1 MKRQYRNKNSRLWQL
16 RQRANERLQS
26 ELSAIEPAL
35 TEADIR
41 RQLHELQVQRVE
53 LEMQNAELVQT
64 RADLESSLARY
75 TDLYDFAPVG
85 YFTLDRKG
93 VILEAN
99 LTGSCLLH
107 ALREELSGK
116 DLKNFMTEES
126 RPAFSAFLARVFASK
141 AKEICELVLI
151 DEADGERYI
160 HIEAICDASNRS
172 CRLAVLDIS
181 ERKAAEGALQYSQ
194 DTLRH
199 LVGHLEH
206 VKEDERKRI
215 AREIHDDLGQN
226 LLALRFDI
234 SMLHDRTRHS
244 HPRIHGKTEAALTH
258 LDATMRAVRVA
269 INNLRPSVLDL
280 GLTAA
285 IEWQVLEFQRRN
297 TIEVDFVTQGV
308 DVSIDETRA
317 VALFRILQE
326 SLTNVVRHAQAS
338 RVSVGV
344 HQDGEKV
351 IMEIADNGIGIF
363 PECRRKAN
371 SFGLLGI
378 SERASA
384 LGGELVVASDRG
396 DGTKLTVTI
405 PLKPAVGDIEPLP
418 AQKSRTNDGSAAAS
432 LSGATFLSR

>member
-1 MKRQYRNKNSRLWQL
+1 MKHRNRDKNSRLEQL

-26 ELSAIEPAL
+26 EAPAMEPAL

-41 RQLHELQVQRVE
+41 RQLYELQVQRVE
-53 LEMQNAELVQT
+53 LEMQNAELEQA
-64 RADLESSLARY
+64 RADLESSLERY

-93 VILEAN
+93 LILEAN
-99 LTGSCLLH
+99 LTGAGLLG
-107 ALREELSGK
+107 ALRGELAGK
-116 DLKNFMTEES
+116 DLKRFMTEES
-126 RPAFSAFLARVFASK
+126 RSAFGAFLARVFESTM
-141 AKEICELVLI
+141 KETCELAVV
-151 DEADGERYI
+151 DVQEGERYI
-160 HIEAICDASNRS
+160 HIEAICDTSS
-172 CRLAVLDIS
+172 PTCRLAVLDVN
-181 ERKAAEGALQYSQ
+181 ERKTAERALRHSQ

-199 LVGHLEH
+199 LVGHMEH

-234 SMLHDRTRHS
+234 SMLHDRTRHN
-244 HPRIHGKTEAALTH
+244 HPRIHGKTAAALTH
-258 LDATMRAVRVA
+258 LDATMKAVRVA

-280 GLTAA
+280 GLIAA

-297 TIEVDFVTQGV
+297 AIDVDFVTHGI
-308 DVSIDETRA
+308 DVSIEETRA

-326 SLTNVVRHAQAS
+326 TLTNVVRHAQAS
-338 RVSVGV
+338 RVRVALRLEG
-344 HQDGEKV
+344 DRV

-384 LGGELVVASDRG
+384 LGGELFVESDQG
-396 DGTKLTVTI
+396 EGTKLTVAI
-405 PLKPAVGDIEPLP
+405 PLRQPAGDAEPAP
-418 AQKSRTNDGSAAAS
+418 AQDSRTHDSRAGTS
-432 LSGATFLSR
+432 LSGATFLSW